1 MDYYAG
7 QVASGETLAGVQ
19 PLLMRSISMRLFMLI
34 VASSALMVAACA
46 GPSVLVA
53 GESARSPEPG
63 PPTFPVRVVAGD
75 DLTPLAADITVAQ
88 MDLATT
94 GAGTATVIWQEEWTG
109 EVIPLTVSSAG
120 FETQTVEL
128 AEIPDDE
135 VEMRME
141 PVVLEGTVSTE
152 DGRPLPDTAIE
163 LGGRELV
170 TDEAGEYRINR
181 AVAGDMTA
189 RRPAWETAVVPY
201 DGTSTQL
208 DIVMDPLIVR
218 ALRVQADKAGE
229 SEAWR
234 RLLRLSENTDINGM
248 VVDLK
253 DEAGVVVYDTGIA
266 LAHDIGAVQPAYDI
280 TSIVADMDEHGLYK
294 IARIVAFQDP
304 YLASEQ
310 PGLATIDSK
319 TGRPW
324 ETKSGRAW
332 LDPTDPAAWEYPL
345 SLAEEACRLGFDE
358 VQFDYVQFPV
368 GGVATARFDELV
380 YDDAYYEDEA
390 QFLRIETI
398 GAFLQEAHDRLYPAG
413 CALAADILAITLE
426 SRSDEGIGQQPGPL
440 SSAVDVLSPM
450 IYSYAYAP
458 GWRDYEDPNE
468 HAPEIVQTALDTGIP
483 RLEGP
488 AIYRPWLQRAKLEPP
503 EIRAVWGIAE
513 ERSLGWM
520 LWSENSS
527 FGPNMLPPV
536 R

>member
-1 MDYYAG
+1 MR
-7 QVASGETLAGVQ
+7 TLT
-19 PLLMRSISMRLFMLI
+19 LI
-34 VASSALMVAACA
+34 VAVAAVLVAACA

-75 DLTPLAADITVAQ
+75 DLTPLAAAVAVGQ
-88 MDLATT
+88 TDLTT
-94 GAGTATVIWQEEWTG
+94 SAAGTATVVWQDEWTD
-109 EVIPLTVSSAG
+109 VAVAMTISSSG
-120 FETQTVEL
+120 FHPQTIEI
-128 AEIPDDE
+128 AEIPGDE
-135 VEMRME
+135 VEVRMD
-141 PVVLEGTVSTE
+141 PVVLEGTVTTE
-152 DGRPLPDTAIE
+152 DGRPLPETSIR
-163 LGGRELV
+163 LGGRELL
-170 TDEAGEYRINR
+170 TDELGEYRINR
-181 AVAGDMTA
+181 AVAGDMTLH
-189 RRPAWETAVVPY
+189 RPAWETAVVPY
-201 DGTSTQL
+201 DGISTQL
-208 DIVMDPLIVR
+208 DVVMDPLIVR
-218 ALRVQADKAGE
+218 ALRVQAEKAGDE
-229 SEAWR
+229 SSWNK
-234 RLLRLSENTDINGM
+234 LLNLSATTDINGM

-253 DEAGVVVYDTGIA
+253 DEAGVVKYDTGIA
-266 LAHDIGAVQPAYDI
+266 LAHDIGAVQAAYDI
-280 TSIVADMDEHGLYK
+280 SGIVADMDELELYK
-294 IARIVAFQDP
+294 IARIVVFQDP
-304 YLASEQ
+304 YLAIDQ
-310 PGLATIDSK
+310 PSLATMDSK

-345 SLAEEACRLGFDE
+345 SLAEEACRLGFNE

-368 GGVATARFDELV
+368 GGVKTARFDELA
-380 YDDAYYEDEA
+380 YSDAYYDDEA

-398 GAFLQEAHDRLYPAG
+398 AAFLQEAHDRLYPAG
-413 CALAADILAITLE
+413 CAVAADILAITLE

-468 HAPEIVQTALDTGIP
+468 HAAEIVETALDAGIP

-488 AIYRPWLQRAKLEPP
+488 AIYRPWLQRAKLDPP
-503 EIRAVWGIAE
+503 EIRVVWGIAE

>member
-1 MDYYAG
+1 
-7 QVASGETLAGVQ
+7 
-19 PLLMRSISMRLFMLI
+19 
-34 VASSALMVAACA
+34 
-46 GPSVLVA
+46 
-53 GESARSPEPG
+53 
-63 PPTFPVRVVAGD
+63 VVAGD
-75 DLTPLAADITVAQ
+75 DLTPLAAEISVERTNLVTSA
-88 MDLATT
+88 
-94 GAGTATVIWQEEWTG
+94 AGIATVVWREEWSDT
-109 EVIPLTVSSAG
+109 VVDMTVVSSG
-120 FETQTVEL
+120 FHAQAIEL
-128 AEIPDDE
+128 AEIPGDE
-135 VEMRME
+135 VEVRME
-141 PVVLEGTVSTE
+141 PVVLSGKVTTE
-152 DGRPLPDTAIE
+152 DGRPLPETAIE
-163 LGGRELV
+163 LGGRELL

-181 AVAGDMTA
+181 AVAGDMTLS
-189 RRPAWETAVVPY
+189 RPAWETAVVPY
-201 DGTSTQL
+201 DGVSAQL
-208 DIVMDPLIVR
+208 DVVMDPQIVR
-218 ALRVQADKAGE
+218 ALRVQADKAGADR
-229 SEAWR
+229 SWNK
-234 RLLRLSENTDINGM
+234 LLRLSTTTDINGM
-248 VVDLK
+248 VIDLK
-253 DEAGVVVYDTGIA
+253 DEAGVVTYDTGIA
-266 LAHDIGAVQPAYDI
+266 LAHDIGAVRPAYDI
-280 TSIVADMDEHGLYK
+280 ASIIADMDEYELYK

-304 YLASEQ
+304 YLATSQ

-324 ETKSGRAW
+324 ETTSGRAW
-332 LDPTDPAAWEYPL
+332 LDPTDPEAWEYPL
-345 SLAEEACRLGFDE
+345 LLAEEACRLGFDE

-368 GGVATARFDELV
+368 GGVKTARFDELA
-380 YDDAYYEDEA
+380 YSDAYYEDEA

-398 GAFLQEAHDRLYPAG
+398 TAFLQEAHDRLYPAG
-413 CALAADILAITLE
+413 CAVAADILAITLE

-468 HAPEIVQTALDTGIP
+468 HAPEIVQTALDAGIP

>member
-1 MDYYAG
+1 
-7 QVASGETLAGVQ
+7 
-19 PLLMRSISMRLFMLI
+19 MRTFILI
-34 VASSALMVAACA
+34 VASSAVLLAACA

-75 DLTPLAADITVAQ
+75 DLTPLGAEITVDQ
-88 MDLATT
+88 VDLATT
-94 GAGTATVIWQEEWTG
+94 AAGTATVVWQEEWTG
-109 EVIPLTVSSAG
+109 EVIGMTVATAG
-120 FETQTVEL
+120 FHAQTIEIS
-128 AEIPDDE
+128 EIPNDE
-135 VEMRME
+135 VEVRME
-141 PVVLEGTVSTE
+141 PVVLEGTVTTE
-152 DGRPLPDTAIE
+152 DGRALPETAIE

-170 TDEAGEYRINR
+170 TDEMGEYRINR
-181 AVAGDMTA
+181 AVAGDMTL

-201 DGTSTQL
+201 DGTSAQL
-208 DIVMDPLIVR
+208 DVVMDPLIVR
-218 ALRVQADKAGE
+218 ALRVQADKAGDGA
-229 SEAWR
+229 SWR
-234 RLLRLSENTDINGM
+234 NLLKLSQTTDINGM

-253 DEAGVVVYDTGIA
+253 DEAGIVKYDTGIA
-266 LAHDIGAVQPAYDI
+266 LAHEIGAVQPAYDI
-280 TSIVADMDEHGLYK
+280 TSIVADMDELGLYK

-304 YLASEQ
+304 KLAIDY
-310 PGLATIDSK
+310 PDLATIDSK

-324 ETKSGRAW
+324 ETRSGRAW

-345 SLAEEACRLGFDE
+345 SFAEEACRLGFDE

-368 GGVATARFDELV
+368 GGVSTARFDELV
-380 YDDAYYEDEA
+380 YSDAYYEDEA
-390 QFLRIETI
+390 QFLRIEAI
-398 GAFLQEAHDRLYPAG
+398 SAFLQEAHDRLYPAG

-468 HAPEIVQTALDTGIP
+468 HAPEIVQTALDAGIP

-503 EIRAVWGIAE
+503 EIRIVWGIAE
-513 ERSLGWM
+513 DRSLGWM

-527 FGPNMLPPV
+527 FGPNMLPPI